1 MEKERV
7 AELVKLVL
15 EGDKKAFE
23 ALYAETNQNAYF
35 VALKITKNEQDAL
48 DILQESY
55 IKSLE
60 NLSQLKEPENF
71 VAWFKKIVAN
81 TAKNYI
87 IKRRTALFKTDESE
101 QMFTEQLTE
110 DDGEFIPEK
119 SFDTKETRAMVT
131 NIIDSLPEDRRLCV
145 LMYYFDEM
153 SVFEIAETLS
163 VSVGTVKSHLF
174 YSRKTIREKVES
186 MSAKGVTVLGAASVP
201 FFAWLLKK
209 GTIAARLSES
219 SAAAVLSTVEGASAL
234 LCGAVATGAAGAGAA
249 AGGAASVGAVSGTAA
264 KIIAGITAPKIIAAG
279 TAAAVMISG
288 VAAGTSLIRQNA
300 ETKAELSS
308 DFAAVEAMATTESG
322 AFGYG
327 TEIYEESES
336 FGDSPSGIE
345 MSEKIS
351 DIERN
356 GTEKAPGTTEK
367 PSQSAAKSLTN
378 RASVPAS
385 NEKPQTVTTS
395 PTAATKKPVTTATK
409 PITTATKPT
418 TTTTTKPTT
427 TATKPTTTA
436 TKPTTTATKPTT
448 TTTKPTTTTT
458 KPTTI
463 TTTKPTTTKTTSAIE
478 NTYTASD
485 GNITITGYTGSGGVV
500 TIPDKI
506 GDKSVT
512 AIAAYAYE
520 NKTSITIVKIPASVT
535 SIGTGAFSG
544 CTSLEKVELP
554 SGLLNLGNL
563 VFKNCTKLSGITIPP
578 GVTSIGNG
586 TFQGCSKLQSAYI
599 PAGVTTIGIN
609 AFASCPDL
617 TIYCADGSAAHSY
630 AVTYGINCVLS

>member
-163 VSVGTVKSHLF
+163 VSVGTVKSHLY

-249 AGGAASVGAVSGTAA
+249 AGGSASAGAVSGTAA
-264 KIIAGITAPKIIAAG
+264 KIIAGITVPKIIAAG

-327 TEIYEESES
+327 TEIYEETES

-351 DIERN
+351 DIEKN
-356 GTEKAPGTTEK
+356 GTEKAPGATEK

-385 NEKPQTVTTS
+385 NEKPQTVTIS
-395 PTAATKKPVTTATK
+395 PTAAATK
-409 PITTATKPT
+409 PV
-418 TTTTTKPTT
+418 
-427 TATKPTTTA
+427 
-436 TKPTTTATKPTT
+436 TTATKPTT

-458 KPTTI
+458 KPTTTATKPTI
-463 TTTKPTTTKTTSAIE
+463 TTTKPTTTATKPTTTTAKPTTTTTTKPTTTKTTSAIE

-485 GNITITGYTGSGGVV
+485 GNVTITGYTGSGGVV

-506 GDKSVT
+506 DDKIVT

-535 SIGTGAFSG
+535 SIGAGAFSG

-617 TIYCADGSAAHSY
+617 TIYCVDGSAAHSY